1 LCCNLKDEKMLRETY
16 AEINLANIKSNIR
29 LLAAAAGTDVMAV
42 VKADAYGHGMVE
54 VSRAAW
60 EEGVRAFAV
69 ATPDEAVELRKALP
83 DAMILVLSPVWTGA
97 LAPLIESDISVCA
110 CDAEG
115 LREIAAMANALGK
128 KARVHVKTDTGMG
141 RVGLRTEAELSDV
154 LQTFK
159 AEDKLIFE
167 GIFTHF
173 ATADEADLT
182 FAKSQ
187 LEKFKVFCGMA
198 EKEGFAPL
206 RHASNSAAILVLGDA
221 HFDICRM
228 GISMYGYPPS
238 GDVAAE
244 GLKPAMRL
252 VSHVSYIKT
261 IPVGVSVSY
270 GRQFISERETVVA
283 TVPIGYADGYN
294 RRLSGRAKG
303 FAKGK
308 ILAQIGRVCMDQI
321 MFDATDCGIERGDEI
336 VLMWDGFDADD
347 MAAIAGT
354 ISYEIL
360 TSVTKRVPRK
370 YVNG

>member
-1 LCCNLKDEKMLRETY
+1 MLRETY
-16 AEINLANIKSNIR
+16 AEIDLANIKSNIR
-29 LLAAAAGTDVMAV
+29 LLKAAAGTDVMAV

-54 VSRAAW
+54 VSRAARD
-60 EEGVRAFAV
+60 EGVRAFAV
-69 ATPDEAVELRKALP
+69 ATPDEAVELRRAIP
-83 DAMILVLSPVWTGA
+83 DAMILVLSPAWGSA
-97 LAPLIESDISVCA
+97 LAPLIEADISVCA

-141 RVGLRTEAELSDV
+141 RVGLRTEAELGEV
-154 LQTFK
+154 LGVFK
-159 AEDKLIFE
+159 TEEKLVFE

-173 ATADEADLT
+173 ATADEKDLT
-182 FAKSQ
+182 FAREQ
-187 LEKFKVFCGMA
+187 LEKFKGFCALA
-198 EKEGFAPL
+198 EKEGFEPL

-238 GDVAAE
+238 GDVEAE
-244 GLKPAMRL
+244 ELKPAMRL
-252 VSHVSYIKT
+252 VSHISYIKT
-261 IPVGVSVSY
+261 IPAGASVSY
-270 GRQFISERETVVA
+270 GRQFTANRETVVA

-294 RRLSGRAKG
+294 RRLSGKAKG
-303 FAKGK
+303 LLNGK
-308 ILAQIGRVCMDQI
+308 VLPQIGRVCMDQI
-321 MFDATDCGIERGDEI
+321 MFDATGAEVHRGDEI

-370 YVNG
+370 YING